1 MEKHIKLSS
10 RAGRSDADSLCEEEG
25 WSTEASFTCITH
37 QHMLICKE
45 CKNEEHYDWEVAE
58 YYNPKS
64 LYTQVRQVAA
74 MVKHIEKDCNL
85 FKNSSTV
92 EMIRKEVSTYQ
103 SKVDKLGERIKNC
116 IDSSIEEYRKISSII
131 YTQALKIKGE
141 LLKSDMCQS
150 YSRLYIRY
158 HLGDMSIFFKEESIW
173 DEASESSSVA

>member
-1 MEKHIKLSS
+1 
-10 RAGRSDADSLCEEEG
+10 
-25 WSTEASFTCITH
+25 
-37 QHMLICKE
+37 
-45 CKNEEHYDWEVAE
+45 
-58 YYNPKS
+58 
-64 LYTQVRQVAA
+64 

-116 IDSSIEEYRKISSII
+116 IDSSIEEYRKISSMI

-141 LLKSDMCQS
+141 LLKSDMCRS